1 MKGTDLLKKEHQ
13 VILRGLKIL
22 DTLCTALEKKQKVPL
37 IHLEQITNFMTVYAN
52 HYHHGKEANILLH
65 YIDTKEI
72 MEESTDAI
80 PSPKFM
86 IQARNLIGLLN
97 EHILKED
104 NFFLP
109 DADQSFTGE
118 QQEEL
123 CKKLITSETENDKK
137 QIEKLCNIIDQLEKI
152 YVLPQPSC

>member
-1 MKGTDLLKKEHQ
+1 
-13 VILRGLKIL
+13 
-22 DTLCTALEKKQKVPL
+22 
-37 IHLEQITNFMTVYAN
+37 MTVYAN

-72 MEESTDAI
+72 MEEHLLQTGYVEAMGQALAESTDAI